1 MGVVPVLQREWVFR
15 DAAVKGRTLVLA
27 CVPFDTPTWVAD
39 GGDPYREE
47 FAPGAFDHVDAT
59 RTQLRYRH
67 SADLLDRLG
76 SGLSLRED
84 GGWLIGEFRVAGG
97 ARGDHLIDLVR
108 DGELQ
113 GVSIGFDPGVDEQRS
128 TPDGQVVRRVRVKRM
143 PEVSLVD
150 QPAYQDAGVLAV
162 RADQARR
169 AREVAALRALV
180 RDMRP
185 WAG

>member
-1 MGVVPVLQREWVFR
+1 MHQREWGLR

-27 CVPFDTPTWVAD
+27 CVPFDTPTLVSD

-47 FAPGAFDHVDAT
+47 FAPGAFAHVDAT

-67 SADLLDRLG
+67 STDLMDRLG

-84 GGWLIGEFRVAGG
+84 GGWLVGEFRVAGG
-97 ARGDHLIDLVR
+97 VRGDHLIDLVR
-108 DGELQ
+108 DGELR
-113 GVSIGFDPGVDEQRS
+113 GVSIGFDPGVDEQR
-128 TPDGQVVRRVRVKRM
+128 TDRDGQVVRRVRVKRM

-150 QPAYQDAGVLAV
+150 QPAYPEAEVLAV

-169 AREVAALRALV
+169 ARELAELRAWM
-180 RDMRP
+180 RDMRG